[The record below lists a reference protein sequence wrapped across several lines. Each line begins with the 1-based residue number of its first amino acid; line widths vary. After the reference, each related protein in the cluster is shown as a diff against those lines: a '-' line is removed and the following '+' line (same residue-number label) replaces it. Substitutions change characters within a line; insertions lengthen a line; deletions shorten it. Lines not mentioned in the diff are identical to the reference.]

1 MWRLPQALSE
11 GSLQFD
17 SISQLFATQAVAQA
31 QAGAQRQI
39 VERLA
44 PRGIAGLT
52 PHVA

>member
-1 MWRLPQALSE
+1 MWRLPQALSD
-11 GSLQFD
+11 GSPQFD
-17 SISQLFATQAVAQA
+17 SISQLFATRAVAQA

-44 PRGIAGLT
+44 PRGITGST